1 MKLCLIILAISVLGY
16 SNGLDVA
23 PYIQCEADEITKID
37 GCVPAKPSGDPPCM
51 AKCLDHGSQCTIK
64 DVQLYVYDKISHYE
78 EECPQEY
85 REEVECETRVR
96 RDCAIKP
103 STGNVGCS
111 LTCTNQTVH
120 DCYNSTRPTHR
131 LTHRKVCTQKLVD
144 DCIKVW
150 VEEPCS
156 GDPSQICKVY
166 KCDPS
171 APAPTIRPVR
181 TCKAIQELEKS
192 EESYLQCDE
201 RQIQTCEQKIEQRE
215 VYDELVS
222 CKREPYEDCWTDFI
236 PAPCIQ
242 KHVLIPRVF
251 EITRKVAVCDNG
263 SNFDSPPYI
272 FDACESA
279 ACTVL
284 DPLIYE
290 FYTGQPGYVPANG
303 TIFGPIA

>member
-1 MKLCLIILAISVLGY
+1 M
-16 SNGLDVA
+16 D
-23 PYIQCEADEITKID
+23 
-37 GCVPAKPSGDPPCM
+37 
-51 AKCLDHGSQCTIK
+51 KCLNHGSQCTIK
-64 DVQLYVYDKISHYE
+64 DVQLYVYDTISHYE

-85 REEVECETRVR
+85 TEEVKCETR
-96 RDCAIKP
+96 
-103 STGNVGCS
+103 
-111 LTCTNQTVH
+111 
-120 DCYNSTRPTHR
+120 PTQR
-131 LTHRKVCTQKLVD
+131 LTHRKVCTQELVK

-236 PAPCIQ
+236 PAPCIL

-279 ACTVL
+279 QCTVL
-284 DPLIYE
+284 DQHVYE
-290 FYTGQPGYVPANG
+290 FYTGQPGYIKENG
-303 TIFGPIA
+303 TIFGGIA